1 MSATLT
7 LWAGE
12 LRRSV
17 IQMKRYYFETLSMLF
32 VFFVFFTLIFFGA
45 KAISGGA
52 PRIGGGLEGIIV
64 GYFVWTMAMVGYGAV
79 SENLVEEATT
89 GTLEQIAMSP
99 LGLSRVVFGYL
110 LARIVAEGVVL
121 SFLLIV
127 MMAVT
132 GKWLNLDVISI
143 LPLILLTTFGI
154 GGVGFVMG
162 GLAIVFKRTRSILNI
177 LQIVLLAF
185 VVVPLDRYPLMKYL
199 PLAWGNNLLQR
210 VMVEGR
216 SIFQIPAGHLAFLV
230 ANTAGYVIAGL
241 FIFRYFEKVARLK
254 GLLGHY

>member
-12 LRRSV
+12 LRRNI

-64 GYFVWTMAMVGYGAV
+64 GYFVWTLAMVGYGVV

-99 LGLSRVVFGYL
+99 LGLSRVVLGYL
-110 LARIVAEGVVL
+110 LSAIITQTVVL
-121 SFLLIV
+121 SFLLIL

-143 LPLILLTTFGI
+143 LPLLLLTTLGI

-162 GLAIVFKRTRSILNI
+162 GMAVVFKRTRSILNI

-185 VVVPLDRYPLMKYL
+185 VVIPLDRYPLMKYL
-199 PLAWGNNLLQR
+199 PLAAGNRLLQM

-216 SIFQIPAGHLAFLV
+216 SILQVPAADLAFLV
-230 ANTAGYVIAGL
+230 ANTAAYLVLGLIAFG
-241 FIFRYFEKVARLK
+241 YFERIARRK

>member
-12 LRRSV
+12 LKRSV
-17 IQMKRYYFETLSMLF
+17 IHMKRYYFETLSMLF
-32 VFFVFFTLIFFGA
+32 VFFVFFVLIFFGA
-45 KAISGGA
+45 KAISGGT

-64 GYFVWTMAMVGYGAV
+64 GYFVWTMAMVGYSDV

-99 LGLSRVVFGYL
+99 LGLTRVVVGYL
-110 LARIVAEGVVL
+110 LSSIITGGVVL
-121 SFLLIV
+121 SVLLIV

-143 LPLILLTTFGI
+143 LPLILLTTLGI

-162 GLAIVFKRTRSILNI
+162 GLAVVFKRTRSILNI

-185 VVVPLDRYPLMKYL
+185 VVVPLDRYPAMKYL
-199 PLAWGNNLLQR
+199 PLAWGNHLLQR

-216 SIFQIPAGHLAFLV
+216 SIFQIPPADLGFLV
-230 ANTAGYVIAGL
+230 ASTVAYAAGGL
-241 FIFRYFEKVARLK
+241 MIFRYFEKVARHK

>member
-12 LRRSV
+12 LRRNV
-17 IQMKRYYFETLSMLF
+17 IQMKRYYFETISMLF
-32 VFFVFFTLIFFGA
+32 VFFVFFALIFFGA

-64 GYFVWTMAMVGYGAV
+64 VYFVWTMAMVGYGVV

-99 LGLSRVVFGYL
+99 LGLPRVVLGYL
-110 LARIVAEGVVL
+110 ISAIITQTVVL
-121 SFLLIV
+121 SLLLIL

-132 GKWLNLDVISI
+132 GKWLNLDVISV

-154 GGVGFVMG
+154 GGVGFAMG

-199 PLAWGNNLLQR
+199 PLAWGNHLLQR

-216 SIFQIPAGHLAFLV
+216 SIFQIPPGDLGFLI
-230 ANTAGYVIAGL
+230 ANTVVYAAGGL
-241 FIFRYFEKVARLK
+241 MIFRYFEKIARLK